1 MKIGPTRLR
10 IVRAWMRRDRSPSR
24 QPRSS
29 PILVAWLLAGA
40 CSSGSSGAV
49 DAQLAAAPDARSA
62 TPDARPDTPDGPR
75 GAPDA
80 QPATPDAAIAALRPW
95 SGATASARAVDLQLL
110 SAAVGTKICLFGD
123 DGDPRPFA
131 VLADRSHDSA
141 ELTWTVPATYVATP
155 AGVPLRLQRILTFQ
169 PPDASPTGCDVAD
182 SDPLPALKTGE
193 YYTIANTNVDN
204 FFADCDTASDSKCA
218 YFPKSDAARPD
229 AMCATGR
236 AYLIDDGDGTDTGW
250 RVLNLTTNAASIAAT
265 TAPDIYGVYAN
276 VDLDPTRA
284 GRSFE
289 LPTPGETT
297 LRVCPAY
304 LDPCL
309 VPPLAPVDAPLDIDS
324 CTNGD
329 AAFTLGTVASSRL
342 GDANAQT
349 TFYIVGNA
357 KPLSTDTTQ
366 LLGPDIVVVVAHD
379 AASP

>member
-1 MKIGPTRLR
+1 MERL
-10 IVRAWMRRDRSPSR
+10 
-24 QPRSS
+24 
-29 PILVAWLLAGA
+29 LVSWLLVGA
-40 CSSGSSGAV
+40 CNSGPSGAA
-49 DAQLAAAPDARSA
+49 DAQLAAAPDARPG
-62 TPDARPDTPDGPR
+62 TPDGRPGIPDARS

-80 QPATPDAAIAALRPW
+80 PPTAGDAPPTARDAPPAAPDAPPAVPDAPIPAVRPW
-95 SGATASARAVDLQLL
+95 SGAAASARAVDLQLL

-123 DGDPRPFA
+123 DGDPRPFV
-131 VLADRSHDSA
+131 VLADGSHDSA

-155 AGVPLRLQRILTFQ
+155 AGVSLRLQHILTFQ
-169 PPDASPTGCDVAD
+169 PPDSSPSGCDVSK
-182 SDPLPALKTGE
+182 SDPLPALQTGE
-193 YYTIANTNVDN
+193 YYTIANTSVDN
-204 FFADCDTASDSKCA
+204 FFADCDTGPDATCA

-236 AYLIDDGDGTDTGW
+236 AYLIDDGDGSDTGW
-250 RVLNLTTNAASIAAT
+250 RVLNLTTNAANIAAT
-265 TAPDIYGVYAN
+265 TTADIYGVYAN
-276 VDLDPTRA
+276 VDLDPTHA

-309 VPPLAPVDAPLDIDS
+309 VPPLAPVDAPLDIDA

-329 AAFTLGTVASSRL
+329 AAFTLGIVTSSRL
-342 GDANAQT
+342 ADANAQT

-366 LLGPDIVVVVAHD
+366 LLGPEIVVVVARD